1 MIEKTKVYMKTTIG
15 FLRAVQ
21 THFPLQNLAAFL
33 TVERMVGTVK
43 SMDQLAQQSK
53 VNYTVV
59 QNSSFYEYFKV
70 RYNFFIE

>member
-1 MIEKTKVYMKTTIG
+1 MKKLYNIKR
-15 FLRAVQ
+15 FS
-21 THFPLQNLAAFL
+21 LQNLAAFL

-59 QNSSFYEYFKV
+59 KNSSFYEYFKV
-70 RYNFFIE
+70 REEFFAISLFKQPNKQ